1 MAVSRTVSYGITHRD
16 FKVKDFDSADAYAS
30 LFAGKL
36 GLNEYSKRQ
45 VLTLKNTGSNS
56 ITFKVLLYDVLGTE
70 YAPSSARYTDIAVAA
85 GATKIATLTEPWDA
99 IDVQAKST
107 VAGSASK
114 IDAVLRSSSR

>member
-1 MAVSRTVSYGITHRD
+1 MAVVRTVSYGITFRD

-36 GLNEYSKRQ
+36 DLNEYSKRQ

-56 ITFKVLLYDVLGTE
+56 ITFKVLLYDANGTE
-70 YAPSSARYTDIAVAA
+70 HAPSSARYTDIVVAA